1 MNIFKDIFNL
11 IKTEEGQKALPL
23 VATAVTSVAANP
35 TLVNAQAQG
44 GLLLAQLISAEIGIG
59 QDALKAIAADIT
71 ASAVAV
77 ASPAPAPVASPT
89 PAPTPADPVAA
100 LKATT
105 A

>member
-23 VATAVTSVAANP
+23 VANAVTSVAANP

-71 ASAVAV
+71 ASAVA
-77 ASPAPAPVASPT
+77 ASTAPAPVTSPT
-89 PAPTPADPVAA
+89 PVPTPADPVAA
-100 LKATT
+100 LKAAT